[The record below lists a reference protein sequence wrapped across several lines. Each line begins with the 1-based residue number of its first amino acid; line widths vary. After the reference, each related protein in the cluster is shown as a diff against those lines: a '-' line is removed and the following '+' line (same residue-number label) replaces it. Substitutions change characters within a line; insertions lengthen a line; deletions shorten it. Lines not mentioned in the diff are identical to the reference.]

1 MSVKY
6 ISLIN
11 MGNFWSW
18 LPNIQQNTMCCI
30 DTRTRKRT
38 DKPQFVKEED
48 ELKKKEE
55 LWFEDTF

>member
-1 MSVKY
+1 
-6 ISLIN
+6 
-11 MGNFWSW
+11 MGNYWSW

-30 DTRTRKRT
+30 DTRTRKRS
-38 DKPQFVKEED
+38 DNPKFIKDEEQ

>member
-1 MSVKY
+1 
-6 ISLIN
+6 

-30 DTRTRKRT
+30 DTRTRQRS
-38 DKPQFVKEED
+38 DKPKFIKEET

-55 LWFEDTF
+55 LWYEDTH